1 MAFIRIKRL
10 KGGEYAYL
18 VESFWNPEKKASR
31 QRTIKYLGP
40 AEKVKLEDV
49 PQEYRDEKVRAFILR
64 NSVLAAHRRARFIAT
79 LRERLLAAVLDG
91 NLPRTKAPATEGL
104 KVLGLDQLYVHVIT
118 PVMYT
123 VGEMWARREIYV
135 SHEHL
140 ATNTMTQVVADLN
153 ASLRWTGRKRGTAVI
168 CTPDGERHKFANQVL
183 RGLLLNR
190 GFDVLDISDS
200 APTDS
205 ILAFL
210 ESRCPDKVLVSV
222 TMPQHVPMATRLL
235 AAIQEALPETIV
247 TVGGQG
253 VVEKEMQRIPA
264 GVLVAGPDTLAVL
277 DDLAAGRGVKTG

>member
-1 MAFIRIKRL
+1 M
-10 KGGEYAYL
+10 
-18 VESFWNPEKKASR
+18 
-31 QRTIKYLGP
+31 
-40 AEKVKLEDV
+40 
-49 PQEYRDEKVRAFILR
+49 
-64 NSVLAAHRRARFIAT
+64 
-79 LRERLLAAVLDG
+79 
-91 NLPRTKAPATEGL
+91 
-104 KVLGLDQLYVHVIT
+104 
-118 PVMYT
+118 
-123 VGEMWARREIYV
+123 

>member
-1 MAFIRIKRL
+1 MAFIRIKKL

-49 PQEYRDEKVRAFILR
+49 PEEYRDEKVRAFILR
-64 NSVLAAHRRARFIAT
+64 NSVLAAHRRAQFIAA

-91 NLPRTKAPATEGL
+91 NVPRTKAAASEGL

-118 PVMYT
+118 PVMHT

-140 ATNTMTQVVADLN
+140 ATNTMTQAVADLN

-168 CTPDGERHKFANQVL
+168 CTPDGERHKFATQVL

-205 ILAFL
+205 IIAFL
-210 ESRCPDKVLVSV
+210 ESRRPDKVLVSV
-222 TMPQHVPMATRLL
+222 TMPQHLPMASRLL
-235 AAIQEALPETIV
+235 AAIQEALPETKV

-253 VVEKEMQRIPA
+253 VVEEEMRRIPA

-277 DDLAAGRGVKTG
+277 DDLAAGRGVGTG